1 MGMENSRTF
10 IRQDTLRDAIIYE
23 IIDWE
28 WNMMILWKQKT
39 GKAPGE
45 EEFEDFYRVRYS
57 QHDAMNSDTLAL
69 YKSDLSV
76 ASHTGRN
83 LMEEKYAFIEAAS
96 KGVAPAPIDPA
107 AEKLGAEIMP
117 LMKASNEKFAAKY
130 PSLASAGQAFGGE
143 VSPAVYMESELR
155 IMEVPTLQMM
165 LRDVKLDPD
174 YVQKIY
180 QGLIGFFGQDSL
192 EKAEVLTKA
201 QTMQSC
207 RGKTL

>member
-1 MGMENSRTF
+1 MTAYYQKEIETASREEILKIQNEKIRKQVKHVYENVP
-10 IRQDTLRDAIIYE
+10 Y
-23 IIDWE
+23 
-28 WNMMILWKQKT
+28 
-39 GKAPGE
+39 
-45 EEFEDFYRVRYS
+45 Y
-57 QHDAMNSDTLAL
+57 
-69 YKSDLSV
+69 
-76 ASHTGRN
+76 RN

-107 AEKLGAEIMP
+107 AEKLVAEIMP